1 MGVLFLF
8 LSVLAGMFKVV
19 AMKKCGAAASGPK
32 NSLKINV
39 IRSTGCVIISLAV
52 CAFSGFAEMNGIGV
66 LCSVLAGV
74 FTAFFLFSW
83 VLATQKASLL
93 VVQIVCM
100 IFGVMSPMIL
110 VPILSDAA
118 FASAIQWGGALLLF
132 PAAICFAKKAASKQK
147 TSLSA
152 LPILFLMGISN
163 GGSVTARKLY
173 MDLGEGTAAD
183 FNLTSYAV
191 AAVILTSL
199 LVISTLRGRRTQTD
213 VAAEKP
219 KRSFYILV
227 GIAVVTLY
235 IADYLSTLAS
245 GRLAVQLLVPLSYIF
260 SMPMTLAADVV
271 IFKEKFTIRAAI
283 GILFVIGSAIL
294 TSM

>member
-32 NSLKINV
+32 NSLRINV
-39 IRSTGCVIISLAV
+39 IRSIGCVVISLGV
-52 CAFSGFAEMNGIGV
+52 CAFSGFAGMNGIGV
-66 LCSVLAGV
+66 LCSLLSGV

-100 IFGVMSPMIL
+100 IFGVMSPMVL
-110 VPILSDAA
+110 VPIISNTA
-118 FASAIQWGGALLLF
+118 FASAVQWGGALLLF
-132 PAAICFAKKAASKQK
+132 PAAICFTKKQAARQK

-152 LPILFLMGISN
+152 LPILLLMGISN
-163 GGSVTARKLY
+163 GGCVTTRKLY

-183 FNLTSYAV
+183 FNLTSYAI
-191 AAVILTSL
+191 AALILTSL
-199 LVISTLRGRRTQTD
+199 LLITTLCGRRGQTNL
-213 VAAEKP
+213 AAEKP
-219 KRSFYILV
+219 QKSFYLLV
-227 GIAVVTLY
+227 GVAVVTLY
-235 IADYLSTLAS
+235 VADYLNTLAS

-260 SMPMTLAADVV
+260 NMPMTLAADVL
-271 IFKEKFTIRAAI
+271 IFKEKFTVRSAI